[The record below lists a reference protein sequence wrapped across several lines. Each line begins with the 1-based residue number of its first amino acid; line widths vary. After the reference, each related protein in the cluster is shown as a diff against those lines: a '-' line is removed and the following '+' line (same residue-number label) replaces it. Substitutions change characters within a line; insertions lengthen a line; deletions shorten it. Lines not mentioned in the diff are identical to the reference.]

1 MPGEIEMDSLLIW
14 IIAIATVLI
23 VAAIII
29 RKKMSVGP
37 PIPDNLREG
46 KPLPEFSAIHED
58 GSTVHS
64 RDLRG
69 KPAVILFVR
78 GNWCPFCSKQVEDLT
93 SHYKEINSLGA
104 QLIFVTPKPLET
116 TRRVAEF
123 FKVEFEFWL
132 DESLE
137 IARTL
142 GLVLPAGV
150 PDNYATEYGHDTVWP
165 TALVVDK
172 NGIIRYS
179 KLSRLIF
186 DRPGSAAL
194 LEELRQL

>member
-1 MPGEIEMDSLLIW
+1 MDSLLIW
-14 IIAIATVLI
+14 IIAIAAVLI
-23 VAAIII
+23 VAAIMI

-37 PIPDNLREG
+37 PIPDDLRAG
-46 KPLPEFSAIHED
+46 KPLPEFSAIRED

-104 QLIFVTPKPLET
+104 ELIFVTPKPLET

-137 IARTL
+137 IAKSL

-150 PDNYATEYGHDTVWP
+150 PDNYATEYGHDTAWP

>member
-1 MPGEIEMDSLLIW
+1 MDSILIW
-14 IIAIATVLI
+14 IIAIAAVLI
-23 VAAIII
+23 VAAIIF
-29 RKKMSVGP
+29 RKKMPVGP
-37 PIPDNLREG
+37 PVPDKLRQGE
-46 KPLPEFSAIHED
+46 PLPEFSAVHED
-58 GSTVHS
+58 GSKVS
-64 RDLRG
+64 SKDLLG

-93 SHYKEINSLGA
+93 SHYKEINALGA
-104 QLIFVTPKPLET
+104 ELIFVTPKPLET

-132 DESLE
+132 DESLQ
-137 IARTL
+137 IAKSL

-150 PDNYATEYGHDTVWP
+150 ADNSATEYGHDTVWP

-172 NGIIRYS
+172 NGVIRYS

-186 DRPGSAAL
+186 DRPGSAAIL
-194 LEELRQL
+194 KELRQL